1 MASSSV
7 ASENASTADS
17 GQAPRTMVLHVLSP
31 SLDAPNRLTFNDLPL
46 TTTVAEL
53 KARISQSIPSRPSSD
68 KQRLIYRGKPLVNDS
83 AMLQNILEPP
93 DDPVHSMH
101 LVLPPAPTPSGTA
114 SAPAGSST
122 PVQDTPAGQTDPSR
136 YLRGYVQPNQQL
148 RLRGLASRPS
158 PGPSESEIEVA
169 LRRNIEALRRQ
180 IEQQEQTRGQPQRQ
194 GSDATVSS
202 GRSYQLPNLPTFQHF
217 TSPFTSSAPQT
228 PSSLAH
234 QPTSRNTSSSTLPM
248 ADSTVSEGS
257 AGINL
262 NADQTTDVTDVHTT
276 GTGGTEEVENRQLRL
291 LQLQNNI
298 SYGESQLNRGVAPP
312 LDSIAHIRNELYR
325 LLDHQSINPLAPRDG
340 RIEALLARALNL
352 YVRADQLRVSQA
364 RSPANR
370 QDDAANPVTT
380 PDAAHAPIYL
390 LSSPAGHEALIASP
404 SGAAAI
410 QSSMAVL
417 RSQQAQASGPAL
429 RQDQAQGALNPGAVM
444 MDNAVRQVL
453 LNHRRLENNRQA
465 AFARNLRRIWLFIR
479 LYFFCYLFSE
489 SGTWSRVIFVS
500 LAVLIS
506 LLSETGLPRQFQRM
520 VIAPVQRHLEG
531 LVHIGAD
538 EIQPVPRGGVGAN
551 LPPEAAEHAQVAAGG
566 PDQRRT
572 GLQQN
577 LRRLERSLALF
588 FASLVPGVGE
598 RHVEAR
604 NAVQAAAERARAEEE
619 IRRRRQAEEAAEA
632 AVEEATGAANP
643 DEPAGGPSPH
653 ESPRVGSPELN
664 NAEQQ

>member
-1 MASSSV
+1 
-7 ASENASTADS
+7 
-17 GQAPRTMVLHVLSP
+17 
-31 SLDAPNRLTFNDLPL
+31 
-46 TTTVAEL
+46 
-53 KARISQSIPSRPSSD
+53 
-68 KQRLIYRGKPLVNDS
+68 
-83 AMLQNILEPP
+83 
-93 DDPVHSMH
+93 MH

-122 PVQDTPAGQTDPSR
+122 PVQDAPAGQTDSSR
-136 YLRGYVQPNQQL
+136 YLRGYGPPNQQL
-148 RLRGLASRPS
+148 RFRGLAPRPS
-158 PGPSESEIEVA
+158 PGPSESEIELA

-180 IEQQEQTRGQPQRQ
+180 IDQQEQATGQPQRQ

-202 GRSYQLPNLPTFQHF
+202 GRSHQLPNLHTFQPF

-234 QPTSRNTSSSTLPM
+234 RPTSRNTSSSTLPM
-248 ADSTVSEGS
+248 ADSTVSEGP
-257 AGINL
+257 AGINF
-262 NADQTTDVTDVHTT
+262 NADQTTEVHTT

-312 LDSIAHIRNELYR
+312 LDSIAQVRNELYR
-325 LLDHQSINPLAPRDG
+325 LLDRQSRNPLAPRDG

-364 RSPANR
+364 RFPANR
-370 QDDAANPVTT
+370 QDDAANPATT

-417 RSQQAQASGPAL
+417 RSQQAAASGPAL
-429 RQDQAQGALNPGAVM
+429 RQDQAQGAPLNSGAVM
-444 MDNAVRQVL
+444 MENAVRQAL

-506 LLSETGLPRQFQRM
+506 LLSETGLPQQFQRM

-531 LVHIGAD
+531 LVHVGAD

-551 LPPEAAEHAQVAAGG
+551 LPPEAAEHAQGAPAAANGA
-566 PDQRRT
+566 DQRRT
-572 GLQQN
+572 GLQQS
-577 LRRLERSLALF
+577 LRRVERSLALF

-632 AVEEATGAANP
+632 AVEEAAEAANP
-643 DEPAGGPSPH
+643 DEPAGEPSPH
-653 ESPRVGSPELN
+653 GPPRVGSPESN